1 MTNSSNCDAVIC
13 NYFWVCG
20 KGRCAGFVQILFAL
34 DVQAGGEGRFDGGE
48 IFCVS
53 FHASAADFLSCR
65 SSETKKPPFG
75 GSAATTETTAGPRA
89 NAKKT
94 LI

>member
-34 DVQAGGEGRFDGGE
+34 DVQAGGEGVLTAAKYFAFRF
-48 IFCVS
+48 
-53 FHASAADFLSCR
+53 
-65 SSETKKPPFG
+65 T
-75 GSAATTETTAGPRA
+75 RA
-89 NAKKT
+89 
-94 LI
+94 LQIS